1 MEHNIAILAKTY
13 IKLSLYNKG
22 CLPKKIAQK
31 VTLEHSQI
39 APPSPKP
46 EWDKR
51 NWDIKHCSLTPSP
64 PLAMGTN

>member
-1 MEHNIAILAKTY
+1 MP
-13 IKLSLYNKG
+13 S
-22 CLPKKIAQK
+22 KKNCPEGDIG
-31 VTLEHSQI
+31 TFSNS
-39 APPSPKP
+39 PPSPKP